1 MSGYVGSKRSSSLVS
16 ATEITLDGAKLK
28 SSGDSITKSDGTT
41 AVLSESGGV
50 VTLNNG
56 TIGSGVDFSGIA
68 NDSISGDKIDGGT
81 ATPATLSGSILS
93 STKLASSGTSIYKSN
108 GSTAVIS
115 ESGGTATL
123 NNVTLGGSV
132 VFPTKKLINYFEKVD
147 GGAHSSV
154 GEGFYS
160 PFDTTITALSA
171 NSCFKI
177 TFTSLYGIPSNNH
190 SASYRIYVQKN
201 GGSDL
206 LCKTAGGQ
214 DLIAGFGSFPD
225 TGKLPYFPDSNHAV
239 PISFSHFDYTSHSA
253 GDTMKYKFWFRT
265 QGSDTLLFN
274 QTSSGTNLDHRAT
287 GVTSI
292 IIEEYEK

>member
-1 MSGYVGSKRSSSLVS
+1 MAG
-16 ATEITLDGAKLK
+16 EIKLN
-28 SSGDSITKSDGTT
+28 SVNF
-41 AVLSESGGV
+41 A
-50 VTLNNG
+50 
-56 TIGSGVDFSGIA
+56 
-68 NDSISGDKIDGGT
+68 
-81 ATPATLSGSILS
+81 
-93 STKLASSGTSIYKSN
+93 
-108 GSTAVIS
+108 S
-115 ESGGTATL
+115 ESGGTITV
-123 NNVTLGGSV
+123 NNGTLGSSVVFNGTLGSSV
-132 VFPTKKLINYFEKVD
+132 VFPTKKLINHFVKVD
-147 GGAHSSV
+147 RDAHSSV

-160 PFDTTITALSA
+160 AFDTTITALSA

-177 TFTSLYGIPSNNH
+177 TFTSLYASSGQGN

-225 TGKLPYFPDSNHAV
+225 TGKIMQHSDNNHAV
-239 PISFSHFDYTSHSA
+239 PISFSHFDYTSHSV

-265 QGSDTLLFN
+265 QGSDIILFN